1 MDLVKLVGPKFD
13 APQVVQERVLSLIQS
28 WADAFRGQPAL
39 NGVCVVYDDLKSKG
53 VEFPM
58 ADLDAMA
65 PIKTPQRTV
74 YSSSSSNAPNV
85 SDGAR
90 SSSSHSQSMMDEGSS
105 LATGPIEANSAQLT
119 KLRND
124 MDIVQGNVNIL
135 QELLSEMAPGREDV
149 EDLELAKDLSL
160 ACLEMQRRI
169 TALVQ
174 VITNEEVTSELL
186 SMNDQLNAVLHKY
199 ERHMGNRTAAQDH
212 MDNRMAVQDHRT
224 AVQDHM
230 DKRTVAQDHRMAT
243 QDHMDNRTAA
253 LDNLIQFDSTPIG
266 SQLASLKVNE
276 DVKNPSV
283 VETSYRDNSTG
294 LDQTSAGLHTA
305 AHNKTQPIEE
315 REAEEMAAW
324 LKAQEEQTASEFDS
338 FLNGRTEKHPKK
350 KEDDDGL

>member
-1 MDLVKLVGPKFD
+1 
-13 APQVVQERVLSLIQS
+13 
-28 WADAFRGQPAL
+28 
-39 NGVCVVYDDLKSKG
+39 
-53 VEFPM
+53 
-58 ADLDAMA
+58 
-65 PIKTPQRTV
+65 
-74 YSSSSSNAPNV
+74 
-85 SDGAR
+85 
-90 SSSSHSQSMMDEGSS
+90 
-105 LATGPIEANSAQLT
+105 
-119 KLRND
+119 
-124 MDIVQGNVNIL
+124 
-135 QELLSEMAPGREDV
+135 
-149 EDLELAKDLSL
+149 
-160 ACLEMQRRI
+160 
-169 TALVQ
+169 
-174 VITNEEVTSELL
+174 
-186 SMNDQLNAVLHKY
+186 MNDQLNAVLHKY
-199 ERHMGNRTAAQDH
+199 ERHMGNRMAAQDH
-212 MDNRMAVQDHRT
+212 MDNRMAAQDHRT

-230 DKRTVAQDHRMAT
+230 DNRMAAQDHRMAAQDHRMAVQDHMGNRMVA

-305 AHNKTQPIEE
+305 AHNKTQPIDE